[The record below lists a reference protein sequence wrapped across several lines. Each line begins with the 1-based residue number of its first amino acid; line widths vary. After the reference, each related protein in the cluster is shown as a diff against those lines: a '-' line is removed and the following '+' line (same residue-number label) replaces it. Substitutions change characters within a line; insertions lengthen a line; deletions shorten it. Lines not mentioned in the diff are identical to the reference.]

1 MTPVEQTNISRSSQ
15 LKKSARICVVR
26 CEFAKPSSP
35 VTAFAQPE
43 FTMMA
48 RCVLARRCSRE
59 TNTGAATTRFCV
71 KTAAATEGRSEKI
84 IAKSSPAFLSPQ
96 RVVAARKPLGKKLDD
111 LDFGLGVLV
120 VGFGVVFNLSVP

>member
-1 MTPVEQTNISRSSQ
+1 MTPVEQTKISRTLQ
-15 LKKSARICVVR
+15 LKKSARISVVR

-48 RCVLARRCSRE
+48 RCVLERRCSRE

-71 KTAAATEGRSEKI
+71 KTAAATAGRSEKI
-84 IAKSSPAFLSPQ
+84 IAKSSPDFLMPQ
-96 RVVAARKPLGKKLDD
+96 RVVAARNPLGRNAGD
-111 LDFGLGVLV
+111 LVLGFWVL
-120 VGFGVVFNLSVP
+120 GFGFGDVFNLIDP